1 MYDAKK
7 SWLNPNFSNFN
18 LDQVYSKVKH
28 IIKNGIFFKILYFR
42 LQKKLQYLKTHTHKY
57 YCYHLKNTAKIT
69 LKVQEMIEIPSVF
82 EPLQLSPLQVQ
93 T

>member
-1 MYDAKK
+1 MIRLD
-7 SWLNPNFSNFN
+7 FDGDSNR
-18 LDQVYSKVKH
+18 
-28 IIKNGIFFKILYFR
+28 IFFKLLYFR
-42 LQKKLQYLKTHTHKY
+42 LLLQYLKTHTHKY
-57 YCYHLKNTAKIT
+57 YCYYLKNTAKIT